1 VLETHGQQWTLSLR
15 VPAWS
20 ADTKLSVVPAG
31 GAVSPGEYVRLER
44 EWRAGDR
51 VVLELDMRPRVVF
64 PHPRIDAVR
73 GCAAIERGPLVY
85 CIEAAD
91 FPEGVRVDDLRLDP
105 GAELRVVER
114 PDLLGG
120 IVALEASGMHHPA
133 EDVEWPY
140 GSSAV
145 ANGGAPLALLAIPYS
160 HWGNR
165 GDGGMR
171 VWTPT
176 V

>member
-1 VLETHGQQWTLSLR
+1 VVEVTESGTRTLSFR

-20 ADTKLSVVPAG
+20 NDTRIG
-31 GAVSPGEYVRLER
+31 GEPVAAGEYARLTR

-51 VVLELDMRPRVVF
+51 VVLELDMAPRLVF

-85 CIEAAD
+85 CIESEDAPA
-91 FPEGVRVDDLRLDP
+91 GARVDDLRLDP
-105 GAELRVVER
+105 GGELRAVER

-120 IVALEASGMHHPA
+120 IVAIEASGAHMPA
-133 EDVEWPY
+133 PDGEWPY
-140 GSSAV
+140 GPA
-145 ANGGAPLALLAIPYS
+145 ANGDATPVALLAVPYS

-171 VWTPT
+171 VWTP
-176 V
+176 VI